1 MKKDEILKKN
11 RIDNTPLD
19 EREKAINSTAFTF
32 GALGMGCIFLLLFAF
47 NLWLKNR
54 NSYDLFAM
62 YFGFC
67 AVSYI
72 YKSYVSKQTKNI
84 FSAIIFS
91 IITSGFIFLYITRG

>member
-47 NLWLKNR
+47 NLWLK
-54 NSYDLFAM
+54 
-62 YFGFC
+62 
-67 AVSYI
+67 
-72 YKSYVSKQTKNI
+72 K
-84 FSAIIFS
+84 
-91 IITSGFIFLYITRG
+91 